1 MKHIQLND
9 GKHKPVLRTL
19 MELGMYDILLPALD
33 LVERQMDHDNFC
45 VSISCISKMPEY
57 AELMSLLDDYSKKI
71 NQQIEL
77 SEMIRGKKLDM
88 DSLIE

>member
-1 MKHIQLND
+1 MYSYNWRSIDGSVFMHDIPFLYLDEERLTAGYLMKHIQLND

-45 VSISCISKMPEY
+45 VSISCISKMPE
-57 AELMSLLDDYSKKI
+57 
-71 NQQIEL
+71 
-77 SEMIRGKKLDM
+77 
-88 DSLIE
+88 